1 MQRLSIANRTGVVNP
16 EKCNLEQEKMRRC
29 SVLTGLVMLEGS
41 RMATLTTVG
50 RIMSMVT
57 TTLVN
62 VMQTIH

>member
-1 MQRLSIANRTGVVNP
+1 M
-16 EKCNLEQEKMRRC
+16 
-29 SVLTGLVMLEGS
+29 LTGLVMLEGS